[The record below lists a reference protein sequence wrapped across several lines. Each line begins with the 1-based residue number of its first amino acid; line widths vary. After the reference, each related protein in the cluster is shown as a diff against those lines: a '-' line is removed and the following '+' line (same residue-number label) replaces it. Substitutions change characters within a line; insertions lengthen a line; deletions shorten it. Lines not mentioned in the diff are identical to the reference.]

1 MNAPTT
7 KPTKEQLRSYL
18 YNRHQSKEPP
28 PSPDRIR
35 EQLGWNLRPEA
46 TR

>member
-1 MNAPTT
+1 MNTPTT

-28 PSPDRIR
+28 PTPERIR
-35 EQLGWNLRPEA
+35 EMLGWNFRSDVA
-46 TR
+46 R